1 MIHRAL
7 LGSLERFFGIL
18 IEHYAGKF
26 PTWLAPTQC
35 RIISLT
41 NDADEFVDGIEQ
53 SFKESGIRYDID
65 YSSEKLGYKVRKAQ
79 LEKIPLVAIIG
90 EKELKEKK
98 LTIRCRDSKK
108 QPILSI
114 DELVNQINQ
123 PNIGGFTLKNTL
135 KTKK

>member
-114 DELVNQINQ
+114 DELVNQIKTNQ
-123 PNIGGFTLKNTL
+123 I
-135 KTKK
+135 